1 MRLRARTRVAHL
13 AGAFDRSSG
22 LFHKQAD
29 KEPSHRR
36 DNHIAGEA
44 HQQYPWKRWLQPCV
58 VQDEH
63 VLSFLVLADPAQF
76 APTVERSVQR
86 QLIRR
91 YFWRALLGDG

>member
-1 MRLRARTRVAHL
+1 MRLRARARVAHL

-22 LFHKQAD
+22 LFQKQAD
-29 KEPSHRR
+29 KEPSQRR

-63 VLSFLVLADPAQF
+63 VLSFLVLA
-76 APTVERSVQR
+76 APTLERSVQR
-86 QLIRR
+86 QLICR